1 MCGEIKMGKV
11 ERKKIRMMMKMIVI
25 VPVYQK
31 PAVLRVVGSGF
42 E

>member
-1 MCGEIKMGKV
+1 
-11 ERKKIRMMMKMIVI
+11 MMMMMMMMMIVI